1 MKARMIS
8 IAWSLEN
15 ALRESLPIFREHA
28 CRRAFTLYRCRGSRK
43 LAEFKE
49 TLMLRNNGWSVSF
62 SQLILHAVL
71 LGTLLVAVGVSRS
84 SAAEKP
90 KVRTITAFIRLD
102 TSQYKQQVVD
112 TLKML
117 RNAKARFQLAGY
129 DVETIRIS
137 TQPFPEYTR
146 GMSKQDTL
154 AFFHDFDNLAKQE
167 GFITSI
173 GPALISEKDDIAQAQ
188 LLSEILGLTNNLHG
202 SIVVAGDDGVHWK
215 AVRAAADV
223 MKYLEDHTDHSLGN
237 FRFAAIANVP
247 AYTPFYPASY
257 HQGLGHQFAIALESA
272 NVIAA
277 AMAVPRDA
285 DATVQAIVA
294 ELGIHARAVQD
305 VASKIDQETGWAYMG
320 LDLSPAPMKDVSIG
334 SATAGTTGGRF
345 GTSGTLTAAA
355 TITAALRD
363 IMVKKVGY
371 SGLMMPVLE
380 DTRLSQ
386 LWSEGTLTMDQ
397 LLAYSAVCG
406 TGLDTIPLPGDV
418 TTEQLARI
426 IGDVA
431 TLSAKLSKP
440 LSARLL
446 PLAGM
451 KPGDRTTLDDPNLV
465 NTVLQPLP

>member
-1 MKARMIS
+1 M
-8 IAWSLEN
+8 
-15 ALRESLPIFREHA
+15 FR
-28 CRRAFTLYRCRGSRK
+28 SS
-43 LAEFKE
+43 
-49 TLMLRNNGWSVSF
+49 GWSIF
-62 SQLILHAVL
+62 ISQLLSHIAL
-71 LGTLLVAVGVSRS
+71 LGTLLFAAVVAPA

-90 KVRTITAFIRLD
+90 KVRTITAFVRLD
-102 TSQYKQQVVD
+102 TTLYKQQVTE
-112 TLKML
+112 TLTML
-117 RNAKARFQLAGY
+117 RNAKARFELAGY
-129 DVETIRIS
+129 EVETIRIS

-146 GMSKQDTL
+146 GMPKQAIL
-154 AFFHDFDNLAKQE
+154 AFFHDLDNLAKQE
-167 GFITSI
+167 NFIAGV
-173 GPALISEKDDIAQAQ
+173 GPALMSEKDDPAQAQ
-188 LLSEILGLTNNLHG
+188 VLAEILGLTNNLHG

-257 HQGLGHQFAIALESA
+257 HQGLGRQFAIAFESA
-272 NVIAA
+272 NVVAA
-277 AMAVPRDA
+277 AMAVQRDPE
-285 DATVQAIVA
+285 ATRQALVA
-294 ELGIHARAVQD
+294 ELGMHARAVQD
-305 VASKIDQETGWAYMG
+305 LASKIDQETGWTYMG

-334 SATAGTTGGRF
+334 SATAGSTGGRF

-363 IMVKKVGY
+363 IAVKKVGY

-386 LWSEGTLTMDQ
+386 LWSEGALSMDQ

-406 TGLDTIPLPGDV
+406 TGLDTIPLPGDI
-418 TTEQLARI
+418 TAEQLARI

-446 PLAGM
+446 PVAGA
-451 KPGDRTTLDDPNLV
+451 KPGDRTTFDDPNLV
-465 NTVLQPLP
+465 NTVIQPLP

>member
-1 MKARMIS
+1 M
-8 IAWSLEN
+8 
-15 ALRESLPIFREHA
+15 FRN
-28 CRRAFTLYRCRGSRK
+28 TDL
-43 LAEFKE
+43 
-49 TLMLRNNGWSVSF
+49 SVSI
-62 SQLILHAVL
+62 SQLLSYAVL
-71 LGTLLVAVGVSRS
+71 IGTLLSAAVGGPA

-102 TSQYKQQVVD
+102 TTIYKQQIAD
-112 TLKML
+112 SLTML
-117 RNAKARFQLAGY
+117 RNAKARFELAGY
-129 DVETIRIS
+129 EVETIRIS

-146 GMSKQDTL
+146 AMSKQAAL
-154 AFFHDFDNLAKQE
+154 AFFHDLDNLAKQE
-167 GFITSI
+167 GFIASI
-173 GPALISEKDDIAQAQ
+173 GPALMSEKDDPAQAQ
-188 LLSEILGLTNNLHG
+188 LLAEILSLTNNLHG

-223 MKYLEDHTDHSLGN
+223 VKYLEDHTDHSLGN

-272 NVIAA
+272 NVVAA
-277 AMAVPRDA
+277 AMAVQRDPE
-285 DATVQAIVA
+285 ATRQALVA
-294 ELGIHARAVQD
+294 ELGMHARAIQD
-305 VASKIDQETGWAYMG
+305 LASRIDQETGWAYMG
-320 LDLSPAPMKDVSIG
+320 LDLSPAPLKEVSIG
-334 SATAGTTGGRF
+334 SATAGFTGGRF

-363 IMVKKVGY
+363 IAVKKVGY

-386 LWSEGTLTMDQ
+386 LWSEGALSMDQ

-406 TGLDTIPLPGDV
+406 TGLDTIPLPGDI
-418 TTEQLARI
+418 TADQLARI

-446 PLAGM
+446 PVAGA
-451 KPGDRTTLDDPNLV
+451 KPGDRTTFDDPNLV
-465 NTVLQPLP
+465 NTAIQPLP

>member
-1 MKARMIS
+1 M
-8 IAWSLEN
+8 
-15 ALRESLPIFREHA
+15 FRN
-28 CRRAFTLYRCRGSRK
+28 S
-43 LAEFKE
+43 
-49 TLMLRNNGWSVSF
+49 GWSVSV
-62 SQLILHAVL
+62 SQVIAHAVL
-71 LGTLLVAVGVSRS
+71 LGTFFLVFGVAHA
-84 SAAEKP
+84 SAADKP

-102 TSQYKQQVVD
+102 TTQYKQQVAD

-117 RNAKARFQLAGY
+117 RNARARFQLAGY

-146 GMSKQDTL
+146 GMSRQDAL
-154 AFFHDFDNLAKQE
+154 AFFHDLDNLAKQE
-167 GFITSI
+167 GFIAGI
-173 GPALISEKDDIAQAQ
+173 GPALMSEKDDLAQAE
-188 LLSEILGLTNNLHG
+188 LLSEILSLTNNVHG
-202 SIVVAGDDGVHWK
+202 SIVVAGDDGIHWK

-237 FRFAAIANVP
+237 FRFAPIANVP

-272 NVIAA
+272 NVVAA

-285 DATVQAIVA
+285 DATRQAIVA

-305 VASKIDQETGWAYMG
+305 VASKIDQETGWTYMG
-320 LDLSPAPMKDVSIG
+320 MDLSPAPLKEVSIG
-334 SATAGTTGGRF
+334 SATAGATGGRF

-363 IMVKKVGY
+363 IMVTKVGY
-371 SGLMMPVLE
+371 NGLMMPVLE
-380 DTRLSQ
+380 DTRLAQ
-386 LWSEGTLTMDQ
+386 LWSQGALTMDQ

-418 TTEQLARI
+418 TAEQLARI

-431 TLSAKLSKP
+431 SLSAKLSKP

-446 PLAGM
+446 PLAGV
-451 KPGDRTTLDDPNLV
+451 KPGDSTTLDDPNLV
-465 NTVLQPLP
+465 NTVIQPLP

>member
-1 MKARMIS
+1 M
-8 IAWSLEN
+8 
-15 ALRESLPIFREHA
+15 IFRNS
-28 CRRAFTLYRCRGSRK
+28 GSPI
-43 LAEFKE
+43 
-49 TLMLRNNGWSVSF
+49 SV
-62 SQLILHAVL
+62 SQLISHAVL
-71 LGTLLVAVGVSRS
+71 LGTLLFAVGIAPS

-90 KVRTITAFIRLD
+90 KVRTVTAFIRLD
-102 TSQYKQQVVD
+102 TTQYKQQVAD
-112 TLKML
+112 TLKIL
-117 RNAKARFQLAGY
+117 RNAKARFDLAGY
-129 DVETIRIS
+129 TVETIRIS

-146 GMSKQDTL
+146 GMSQQDTL
-154 AFFHDFDNLAKQE
+154 AFFHDLDNLAKQE
-167 GFITSI
+167 GFIVSI
-173 GPALISEKDDIAQAQ
+173 GPALTSEKDDPAQAQ
-188 LLSEILGLTNNLHG
+188 LLSEILGLTSNLSG
-202 SIVVAGDDGVHWK
+202 SIVVAGGDGVHWK
-215 AVRAAADV
+215 SVRAAADV

-247 AYTPFYPASY
+247 AYTPFFPASY
-257 HQGLGHQFAIALESA
+257 HQGQGHQFAIALESA
-272 NVIAA
+272 NVVAA

-285 DATVQAIVA
+285 EATRQAIIA
-294 ELGIHARAVQD
+294 ELGMHVRAVED
-305 VASKIDQETGWAYMG
+305 VASKIDQETGWTYMG
-320 LDLSPAPMKDVSIG
+320 LDISPAPMKEVSIG

-355 TITAALRD
+355 TITSALRD

-371 SGLMMPVLE
+371 NGLMMPVLE
-380 DTRLSQ
+380 DTRLAQ
-386 LWSEGTLTMDQ
+386 LWSEGALTMDQ

-406 TGLDTIPLPGDV
+406 TGLDTIPLPGDI